1 MTMFSKTI
9 LGKILGGVAKVA
21 TTVAPIVLPVAGV
34 AIGASTGLFSKIGSL
49 FKKKAPGAGTVLGN
63 FVSDTTSKIAT
74 AAGTVLTDQVG
85 STAHAIVDN
94 IVSNSS
100 GTSRN
105 PIIAAATK
113 GAKSGAI
120 SGWLKQNIGLVIVGA
135 IGLVFIFS
143 VVFHNSKK

>member
-21 TTVAPIVLPVAGV
+21 TVAAPILLPVAGV
-34 AIGASTGLFSKIGSL
+34 AIGASTGLFSKIGSI

-63 FVSDTTSKIAT
+63 FVTDTASKVAD
-74 AAGTVLTDQVG
+74 AAGTVLADQIG
-85 STAHAIVDN
+85 STAHGIVDN
-94 IVSNSS
+94 IVSN
-100 GTSRN
+100 GTGSKN
-105 PIIAAATK
+105 PLIAAATK

-120 SGWLKQNIGLVIVGA
+120 SGWLKKNVGLVIVGA

-143 VVFHNSKK
+143 VIFRKK